1 MQIDRSMPLPSQLN
15 KKYEEFL
22 AKLVLE
28 NFYPDRYIDLELSDK
43 PDLRNETMGIGI
55 EVTSSVEQVD
65 REVVRLWSE
74 AVRLPDGR
82 EKDKKIKG
90 LKKLGINYTGNVQIG
105 KSKHY
110 DSFSVESGP
119 FGKLLS
125 AVESKLDKINQGHYA
140 EMKEYDLFIH
150 SDICMFPEEIEI
162 KMPWLLRCM
171 EQIHVRQYGFTYIY
185 ALCPSMLCI
194 WDLKKR
200 QYDVKMLNYDFGKLV
215 FDAKEKVI
223 EREEVQDE

>member
-43 PDLRNETMGIGI
+43 PDLRNESKRIGI

-65 REVVRLWSE
+65 REIVRLWSE
-74 AVRLPDGR
+74 AVRLPDGRDGR

-110 DSFSVESGP
+110 DSFSIESGP
-119 FGKLLS
+119 FGELLS
-125 AVESKLDKINQGHYA
+125 AVESKLDKVNQGRYA
-140 EMKEYDLFIH
+140 EMQ
-150 SDICMFPEEIEI
+150 
-162 KMPWLLRCM
+162 R
-171 EQIHVRQYGFTYIY
+171 
-185 ALCPSMLCI
+185 
-194 WDLKKR
+194 
-200 QYDVKMLNYDFGKLV
+200 
-215 FDAKEKVI
+215 
-223 EREEVQDE
+223 